1 LKRNGYAGVQSNMRL
16 HLSLTPNKKPVP
28 FNYQHQLTGALHKWL
43 GENELHDKISLYSFS
58 WLRGKAERVDGGL
71 NFPNGAKWFISFWES
86 KYGSDLIQG
95 IVDKPD
101 VLYGMKVDE
110 VKVAKTPSFN
120 NEQRFK
126 VASPVLV
133 RKNVD
138 HESRKHLTFKD
149 DDVDE
154 FLSRALNRKLS
165 EAGLENSFE
174 PLKVTFDKTYP
185 SPKTKLVN
193 LKGTQL
199 RANFCPVIIKGNPKA
214 IEFAWNVGVGELTGS
229 GFGALS

>member
-1 LKRNGYAGVQSNMRL
+1 MRL
-16 HLSLTPNKKPVP
+16 HLTLTPNKEPVP

-71 NFPNGAKWFISFWES
+71 NFPNGARWFISFWES

-101 VLYGMKVDE
+101 VFYGMEVDE
-110 VKVAKTPSFN
+110 VKVAKTPSFKK
-120 NEQRFK
+120 EQRFL

-133 RKNVD
+133 RKNID
-138 HESRKHLTFKD
+138 AENRKHLTFKD

-154 FLSRALNRKLS
+154 FLSRTLSKKIS

-174 PLKVTFDKTYP
+174 PFKITFDKAYP
-185 SPKTKLVN
+185 NPKIKLVN

-199 RANFCPVIIKGNPKA
+199 RANFCPIIVKGDPKV
-214 IEFAWNVGVGELTGS
+214 IEFTWTVGVGELTGS
-229 GFGALS
+229 GFGALC